1 VTGER
6 RKEEELWVPSGFS
19 ARKLTLRVSSAR
31 ARRASPKPR
40 PVRGFRVYG
49 SGNLEIAPPGP
60 SNAGATRPT
69 ERDEDLAAPLFNRPV
84 FAPETPEQ
92 TGSNR
97 GEATKAH

>member
-1 VTGER
+1 MG
-6 RKEEELWVPSGFS
+6 SQ
-19 ARKLTLRVSSAR
+19 RVLSSEINAPR
-31 ARRASPKPR
+31 LGCASPQGNPKPR

-60 SNAGATRPT
+60 SNAEATRPT

-84 FAPETPEQ
+84 FAPEPPEQ